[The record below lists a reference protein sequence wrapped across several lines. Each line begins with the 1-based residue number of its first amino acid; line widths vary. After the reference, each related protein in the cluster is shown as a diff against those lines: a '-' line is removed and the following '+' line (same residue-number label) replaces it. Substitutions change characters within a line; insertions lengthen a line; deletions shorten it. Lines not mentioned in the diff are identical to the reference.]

1 MSTGKLIVIE
11 GLDGSGKA
19 TQTKLLC
26 EHLIKSGK
34 NICKL
39 SFPDYNE
46 PSSAL
51 VKMYLNSE
59 FGSSP
64 EDVNAYAASSFYAVD
79 RYASY
84 KKFWKQK
91 YENGQIIIAD
101 RYTTSNA
108 IYQLGRL
115 DKNLWDGYINWL
127 EDYEYNKLELPR
139 PDLVIYLDMPVEIS
153 QKFMTK
159 RYEGDET
166 KKDIYE
172 KNISFLNKCRN
183 TSLYAAEKLGW
194 KVVSCSENG
203 VPKTIE
209 TISRVINSLIEEVIS

>member
-1 MSTGKLIVIE
+1 MSRGKLIVIE

-19 TQTKLLC
+19 TQTDLIC
-26 EHLIKSGK
+26 ESLK
-34 NICKL
+34 NKGNSVCKL
-39 SFPDYNE
+39 SFPDYND

-64 EDVNAYAASSFYAVD
+64 EEVNAYAAASFFSVD

-84 KKFWKQK
+84 KRFWKDK
-91 YENGQIIIAD
+91 YENGQIILAD

-108 IYQLGRL
+108 IYQLARL
-115 DKNLWDGYINWL
+115 KKSLWNEYITWL
-127 EDYEYNKLELPR
+127 EDYEYGKLGLPK
-139 PDLVIYLDMPVEIS
+139 PDMVIYLDMPIDIS

-159 RYEGDET
+159 RYDGDES

-172 KNISFLNKCRN
+172 KNVDFLKKCRN

-194 KVVSCSENG
+194 KIVNCSTNG
-203 VPKTIE
+203 QPKTIKE
-209 TISRVINSLIEEVIS
+209 ISDNIENLIEEVIS